1 MSVEVKQLTFPKGDF
16 KQVIDNDKA
25 YLQALKNVIQAG
37 ALKLNKYVQM
47 GKEQEYSCAKLQIEM
62 LDFVAKMKVQENII
76 QDKEQH
82 YFNIFLPK
90 YENELKEASE
100 NFESEMALIDTILQ
114 TEKSEL
120 EAKSLKIYQ
129 AIEHEIE
136 KYNEYKKV
144 YGNEVEYKR
153 QMYLMFK
160 RLRTAYESENT
171 AVSGEALISKTGEI
185 ISKK

>member
-1 MSVEVKQLTFPKGDF
+1 MSVEVKPLTFPKGDF

-25 YLQALKNVIQAG
+25 YLQSLKNVIQAG
-37 ALKLNKYVQM
+37 AVKLNKYVQM
-47 GKEQEYSCAKLQIEM
+47 GKQEEYSCAKLQIEM

-90 YENELKEASE
+90 YESELKEAAD
-100 NFESEMALIDTILQ
+100 NFDAEMVLVNTILEF
-114 TEKSEL
+114 EKSSL
-120 EAKSLKIYQ
+120 EGKSLKIYE
-129 AIEHEIE
+129 AIEHELE

-144 YGNEVEYKR
+144 YGNEIEYKR

-160 RLRTAYESENT
+160 RLRTAYETET
-171 AVSGEALISKTGEI
+171 KAVS
-185 ISKK
+185 

>member
-1 MSVEVKQLTFPKGDF
+1 MSVEVKPLTFPKGDF
-16 KQVIDNDKA
+16 KQVIENDKA
-25 YLQALKNVIQAG
+25 YLQSLKNVIQAG
-37 ALKLNKYVQM
+37 AVKLNKYVQM
-47 GKEQEYSCAKLQIEM
+47 GKEAEYSCAKLQIEM
-62 LDFVAKMKVQENII
+62 LDFVAKLKVQENII

-100 NFESEMALIDTILQ
+100 NFEAELVLIDIILK
-114 TEKSEL
+114 TEKSVL
-120 EAKSLKIYQ
+120 VGKSMKIYQ

-144 YGNEVEYKR
+144 YENEVEYKR

-160 RLRTAYESENT
+160 RLRTAYETET
-171 AVSGEALISKTGEI
+171 KAVS
-185 ISKK
+185 

>member
-1 MSVEVKQLTFPKGDF
+1 MSVEIKPLTFPKGDF

-37 ALKLNKYVQM
+37 ALKLNKYVKD
-47 GKEQEYSCAKLQIEM
+47 GREADYSCAKLQIEM
-62 LDFVAKMKVQENII
+62 LDFLAKMKVQENII

-90 YENELKEASE
+90 YEQELKETAD
-100 NFESEMALIDTILQ
+100 NFDAEMALVNTIL
-114 TEKSEL
+114 ESDKSSL
-120 EAKSLKIYQ
+120 EGKSLKIYQ
-129 AIEHEIE
+129 AIEHEME

-144 YGNEVEYKR
+144 YENEIEYKR
-153 QMYLMFK
+153 HMYFMFR
-160 RLRTAYESENT
+160 RLRVAYETENT
-171 AVSGEALISKTGEI
+171 AVSGEAI

>member
-1 MSVEVKQLTFPKGDF
+1 MSVEVKPLTFPKGDF
-16 KQVIDNDKA
+16 KQVIENDKA
-25 YLQALKNVIQAG
+25 YLQSLKNVIQAG
-37 ALKLNKYVQM
+37 AVKLNKYVKD
-47 GKEQEYSCAKLQIEM
+47 GREADYSCAKLQIEM

-100 NFESEMALIDTILQ
+100 NFEAEMGLINTILE
-114 TEKSEL
+114 TDKSEL
-120 EAKSLKIYQ
+120 EGKSLKIYQ